1 VAVVTGP
8 GITLVEDLKSVLA
21 ANNDLPEGS
30 VPKGLSNGKN
40 GAPGKTDEF
49 HGVRMHTLERGV
61 RSSSDL
67 ARFALLSAALL
78 ALAGSALGVFAIR
91 QGAVT
96 GVETVVVLSSSLFGS
111 GLLLTLFVFRKVK
124 VQTLAIVSTTYYALY
139 LSAGMIVALGG
150 GGNHRNVFTYM
161 FWFFPLMVFNNL
173 VNSPSVG
180 RFLARFLIVAPST
193 ILVAFSSRLISLFP
207 VESLIVAVAGCLSYI
222 CFGLLLNA
230 VSRYRE
236 AYIIEQARTESMRIR
251 SEIMESISDCCI
263 SLDSEFR
270 LVYLNDAACSE
281 FSVERSAALNRTI
294 TDAIPGFFSLSMLS
308 ELRNAAGQAQAS
320 SFEAQ
325 DEKQDLWYTMRCYP
339 RPGGISIYFRNIT
352 ESVLSRRRLE
362 AANDQMREQSKLLD
376 NAQDAIFGQDMDSRI
391 LYWNKG
397 AERLFGWTAE
407 EAMGRQIEEIFPYV
421 FPEVKN
427 VQAFVLEHGEWTGE
441 LQKRHR
447 NGRALVVESRCTL
460 VRGEDGK
467 PRSILAINTD
477 ITDRKMAE
485 TRIHQLAFYDD
496 LTGLPN
502 RVMLRERLEETLAA
516 TMHDEKM
523 GALLLVD
530 LDDFKTL
537 NDTSGH
543 DIGDLL
549 LREVALRLSYSV
561 RKTDFIA
568 RLGSDEFMVILEGLS
583 ADAKEAALEAKVVGD
598 ALLGACHGPYLL
610 GSYKYDGA
618 ASIGVTLFERQKDA
632 ADELLKRADLAMYQ
646 AKAGGGNTMCFF
658 DPAMETSA
666 ASRAALL
673 ADLKSAIQNC
683 EFELHHQPQMDSN
696 GRVTGA
702 EALLRWRHAQRGMVP
717 PNEFIPLAETAG
729 LIVQLGLWVLQEAC
743 SQLAIW
749 ARHPETEGLT
759 LAVNV
764 SIRQFLDPQ
773 FVHLVEEALRK
784 SGANPERLKLE
795 ITESFIM
802 EKANDTIAKMIALQ
816 SHGIGFSMD
825 DFGTGYSSLSQLR
838 QLPLDQLKID
848 QSFVRD
854 VPNCSKSASIVSAII
869 ALGRSLNL
877 SVIAEGVET
886 EEQRNFLEDQGCCLY
901 QGYLFSKALP
911 APQFEEFVNEARQL
925 YEGAA

>member
-1 VAVVTGP
+1 
-8 GITLVEDLKSVLA
+8 LKSVSA
-21 ANNDLPEGS
+21 ANNDLPESS
-30 VPKGLSNGKN
+30 VSRGLSNSKSGGQGKIE
-40 GAPGKTDEF
+40 KF
-49 HGVRMHTLERGV
+49 HGVRMRTLERGV
-61 RSSSDL
+61 RSSGDL
-67 ARFALLSAALL
+67 ARFALMHAAFLS
-78 ALAGSALGVFAIR
+78 LAGSALGVFAIR

-96 GVETVVVLSSSLFGS
+96 GVETVVVLSSGLFGF
-111 GLLLTLFVFRKVK
+111 GYVVTLFVFRKVE

-139 LSAGMIVALGG
+139 LCAGMIVTLGG
-150 GGNHRNVFTYM
+150 WGNHNNLFTYM
-161 FWFFPLMVFNNL
+161 VWFFPLMVFNNL
-173 VNSPSVG
+173 VNSPAMGRLLS
-180 RFLARFLIVAPST
+180 RFLVVAPSA
-193 ILVAFSSRLISLFP
+193 ILIAFSPRFISLFP
-207 VESLIVAVAGCLSYI
+207 VESLILAVAGCLSYI

-236 AYIIEQARTESMRIR
+236 AYIIEQERAESMQIR
-251 SEIMESISDCCI
+251 SEIMESISDCCM

-281 FSVERSAALNRTI
+281 FSVKRGAALNRTI
-294 TDAIPGFFSLSMLS
+294 TDAIPGFFSLSMLD
-308 ELRNAAGQAQAS
+308 ELRTAAGQALAS
-320 SFEAQ
+320 TFEAQ
-325 DEKQDLWYTMRCYP
+325 NEKQDLWYTLRCYP
-339 RPGGISIYFRNIT
+339 RPGGISVYFRNIT
-352 ESVLSRRRLE
+352 ESVLSRLRLE
-362 AANDQMREQSKLLD
+362 EANGRMREQSKLLD
-376 NAQDAIFGQDMDSRI
+376 NAQDAIFVQDMDNI
-391 LYWNKG
+391 IFYWNKG

-407 EAMGRQIEEIFPYV
+407 EAMGRQVEEIFPYV

-427 VQAFVLEHGEWTGE
+427 VRAFVLEHGEWTGE

-460 VRGEDGK
+460 VHGEDGM

-477 ITDRKMAE
+477 ITDRKAAE
-485 TRIHQLAFYDD
+485 AKIYQLAFYDD

-502 RVMLRERLEETLAA
+502 RVMLRERLEKALAA
-516 TMHDEKM
+516 RMDGEKM
-523 GALLLVD
+523 GALLLLD

-549 LREVALRLSYSV
+549 LQEVARRLTSSV
-561 RKTDFIA
+561 RKTDFMA

-583 ADAKEAALEAKVVGD
+583 ADAKEAAIEAKAVGD
-598 ALLGACHGPYLL
+598 MLLGACQEPCSL
-610 GSYKYDGA
+610 GGYKYAGT
-618 ASIGVTLFERQKDA
+618 ASIGVTLFQKQKDA
-632 ADELLKRADLAMYQ
+632 ADDLLKRADLAMYR
-646 AKAGGGNTMCFF
+646 AKAKGRNAMCFF

-666 ASRAALL
+666 ASRAELL
-673 ADLKSAIQNC
+673 ADLKSAMQNR

-702 EALLRWRHAQRGMVP
+702 EALLRWRHTQRGMVP
-717 PNEFIPLAETAG
+717 PSEFIPLAEAAG

-749 ARHPETEGLT
+749 AMHPETEGLT

-764 SIRQFLDPQ
+764 SIRQFIDPQ
-773 FVHLVEEALRK
+773 FVHLVEEALRE
-784 SGANPERLKLE
+784 SGANPHRLKLE

-802 EKANDTIAKMIALQ
+802 EKANDTIAKMNALK
-816 SHGIGFSMD
+816 SHGISFSMD

-848 QSFVRD
+848 QSFLRD
-854 VPNCSKSASIVSAII
+854 VPNCAKSASIVSAII

-886 EEQRNFLEDQGCCLY
+886 EQQRGFLEDQGSCLY
-901 QGYLFSKALP
+901 QGYLFSRALP